1 MTELTTAEL
10 WQSAPAQSEL
20 RKAREARA
28 DRHWHPTTPV
38 RSALMLSIQAAI
50 GAEKKDASE

>member
-1 MTELTTAEL
+1 MTDLTLQTM
-10 WQSAPAQSEL
+10 WQDAPAQSEL